1 MSVETD
7 DDSVLM
13 NGPIPGSSLTQELGS
28 QINERPPMYSDPAE
42 AYEYIVSGLT
52 GEKAIERISVSAQL
66 GIPAELIARSIV
78 FAGWA
83 QGYYSIDTM
92 LLIFGNVFEVLL
104 ALLDKSGIEYQKL
117 APRKEDDRLE
127 DAFKELE
134 RREKEMEEDDS
145 EEEET
150 SVEEDEEEIPV
161 EEEEVPTSGLMGRK
175 E

>member
-13 NGPIPGSSLTQELGS
+13 DGPIPGSSLTQELGS
-28 QINERPPMYSDPAE
+28 QANERPPMYSDPAE
-42 AYEYIVSGLT
+42 AYEYIISGLT

-161 EEEEVPTSGLMGRK
+161 EEEEFPTSGLMGRK

>member
-7 DDSVLM
+7 DDSMLM
-13 NGPIPGSSLTQELGS
+13 DGPIPGSSLTQELGS
-28 QINERPPMYSDPAE
+28 QPHERPPVYSDPAE
-42 AYEYIVSGLT
+42 AYKFIITGLT
-52 GEKAIERISVSAQL
+52 GEKAVERISLSAQL

-78 FAGWA
+78 FSGWA

-92 LLIFGNVFEVLL
+92 ILIFGNVFELLL
-104 ALLDKSGIEYQKL
+104 ALLDKSGIEYEKL

-134 RREKEMEEDDS
+134 RREKEMEVYDS
-145 EEEET
+145 KVEET
-150 SVEEDEEEIPV
+150 SVDEEESPV

>member
-7 DDSVLM
+7 DDSMLM
-13 NGPIPGSSLTQELGS
+13 DGPIPGSSLTQELGS
-28 QINERPPMYSDPAE
+28 QANERPPMYSDPAE
-42 AYEYIVSGLT
+42 AYEYIISGLT

>member
-42 AYEYIVSGLT
+42 AYEYIISGLT

-117 APRKEDDRLE
+117 APRKEDYRLE
-127 DAFKELE
+127 DALKELE

>member
-28 QINERPPMYSDPAE
+28 QANERPPMYSDPAE
-42 AYEYIVSGLT
+42 AYEYIISGLT

>member
-13 NGPIPGSSLTQELGS
+13 DGPIPGSSLTQELGS
-28 QINERPPMYSDPAE
+28 QANERPPMYSDPAE
-42 AYEYIVSGLT
+42 AYEYIISGLT

-150 SVEEDEEEIPV
+150 SVEENEEEIPV

>member
-7 DDSVLM
+7 DDSMLM
-13 NGPIPGSSLTQELGS
+13 DGPIPGSSLTQELGS
-28 QINERPPMYSDPAE
+28 QPHERPPVYSDPAE
-42 AYEYIVSGLT
+42 AYKFIITGLT
-52 GEKAIERISVSAQL
+52 GEKAVERISLSAQL

-78 FAGWA
+78 FSGWA

-92 LLIFGNVFEVLL
+92 ILIFGNVFELLL
-104 ALLDKSGIEYQKL
+104 ALLDKSGIEYEKL

-134 RREKEMEEDDS
+134 RREKEMEVYDS
-145 EEEET
+145 KVEET
-150 SVEEDEEEIPV
+150 SVDEEETPV

>member
-13 NGPIPGSSLTQELGS
+13 DGPIPGSSLTQELGS
-28 QINERPPMYSDPAE
+28 QANERPPMYSDPAE
-42 AYEYIVSGLT
+42 AYEYIISGLT

>member
-42 AYEYIVSGLT
+42 AYEYIISGLT

>member
-13 NGPIPGSSLTQELGS
+13 DGPIPGSSLTQELGS
-28 QINERPPMYSDPAE
+28 QANERPPIYSDPAE
-42 AYEYIVSGLT
+42 AYEYIISGLT
-52 GEKAIERISVSAQL
+52 GEKAVERISLSAQL

-78 FAGWA
+78 FSGWA

-92 LLIFGNVFEVLL
+92 ILIFGNVFEVLL
-104 ALLDKSGIEYQKL
+104 ALLDKSGVEYQKL

-134 RREKEMEEDDS
+134 RREKEMEEDNP

-150 SVEEDEEEIPV
+150 SVDEEETPV

>member
-1 MSVETD
+1 M
-7 DDSVLM
+7 
-13 NGPIPGSSLTQELGS
+13 
-28 QINERPPMYSDPAE
+28 
-42 AYEYIVSGLT
+42 
-52 GEKAIERISVSAQL
+52 SAQL

-104 ALLDKSGIEYQKL
+104 ALLDKSGVEYQKL

-134 RREKEMEEDDS
+134 RREKEMEEDDP

-150 SVEEDEEEIPV
+150 SVDEETTPV

>member
-7 DDSVLM
+7 DDSMLM
-13 NGPIPGSSLTQELGS
+13 DGPIPGSSLTQELGS
-28 QINERPPMYSDPAE
+28 QPHERPPVYSDPAE
-42 AYEYIVSGLT
+42 AYKFIITGLT
-52 GEKAIERISVSAQL
+52 GEKAVERISLSAQL

-78 FAGWA
+78 FSGWG

-92 LLIFGNVFEVLL
+92 ILIFGNVFELLL
-104 ALLDKSGIEYQKL
+104 ALLDKSGIEYEKL

-134 RREKEMEEDDS
+134 RREKEMEVYDS
-145 EEEET
+145 KVEET
-150 SVEEDEEEIPV
+150 SVDEEETPV

>member
-13 NGPIPGSSLTQELGS
+13 DGPIPGSSLTQELGS
-28 QINERPPMYSDPAE
+28 QANERPPIYSDPAE
-42 AYEYIVSGLT
+42 AYEYIISGLT

>member
-42 AYEYIVSGLT
+42 AYEYIISGLT

-150 SVEEDEEEIPV
+150 SVEENEEEIPV

>member
-7 DDSVLM
+7 DDSMLM
-13 NGPIPGSSLTQELGS
+13 DGPIPGSSLTQELGS
-28 QINERPPMYSDPAE
+28 QPHERPPMYSDPAE
-42 AYEYIVSGLT
+42 AYKFIITGLT

-78 FAGWA
+78 FSGWA

-92 LLIFGNVFEVLL
+92 LLIFGNVFELLL
-104 ALLDKSGIEYQKL
+104 ALLDESGIEYQKL

-134 RREKEMEEDDS
+134 RREKEMEEDDL
-145 EEEET
+145 EVEET
-150 SVEEDEEEIPV
+150 SVDEEEPRV